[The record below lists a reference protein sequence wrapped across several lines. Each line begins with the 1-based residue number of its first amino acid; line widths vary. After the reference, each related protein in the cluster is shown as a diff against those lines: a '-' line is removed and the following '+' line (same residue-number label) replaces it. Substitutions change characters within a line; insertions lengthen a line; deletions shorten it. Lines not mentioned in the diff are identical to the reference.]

1 MNVVFHVFITSVFCS
16 SSNHPKSLVSIWKSR
31 TSVRHRSQNPETTSL
46 FLRSALYKNIPMPP
60 NGTNVTITNPL
71 VLYRSLI
78 ATNRIQS
85 DPAQHRLAI
94 HLQKLYDRLIDYEP
108 TIEYSDRLNQLT
120 RSITQDQN
128 GILPPSSPRLSR
140 QSILGE
146 RGIWKSL
153 LTQKE
158 KRDSLALTRVLTSH
172 EAAMALQ
179 SPKGLMLHGE
189 VGTGKSMLIDLFAD
203 SLPSRKKRRW
213 HFNTF
218 MLETFSRLEQLRRV
232 RSSAHDGGVF
242 QDEYSLL
249 WLARD
254 LIQKSTVLFLDEFQL
269 PDRAAS
275 KILSNLMTSFFQL
288 GGVLIATSN
297 RMPEELAKA
306 AGMEFSRP
314 VTRLSRLGWRLGMGG
329 LVGRDD
335 GPGQKGEFAQFLE
348 LLRTRCE
355 VWEMEGKK
363 DYRRLSAESDGI
375 MLEKLPQSFPSGS
388 PSLDNNFS
396 SSTTLLPNTNPETA
410 TATTSETTLPKHYL
424 LTTSPT
430 TSASL
435 LTILRSITSTPPS
448 FPIAWTPTNLT
459 VYGRSLPIP
468 AQHASGTALFT
479 FAQLCSASLGPADYI
494 TLASTYHTICV
505 TDIPVLGFLQKNEA
519 RRFVTLLD
527 AMYEARCRLL
537 VTAAAGPDGIFFPSK
552 PTSSSSSAPPDDN
565 TPSHDAPD
573 AVHPETFS
581 EIHQDLT
588 SPFRPNISSYAS
600 SSSSAS
606 SSLALPFDAL
616 EDDPPNRANT
626 DDSED
631 NERRL
636 HADAAKAPDFSNVG
650 GLTGEDE
657 KFAVKRAESRIWEM
671 CSGKW
676 WGRGDLGVAEDGVDG
691 EANSWWRPLPKES
704 RHWERGGDGVVVT
717 ELRYSSGE
725 GEEGDVALGSRNR
738 DDSGGEEG
746 GGTKKDKADE
756 LFAHGASP
764 FRTVSDAPPKIQW
777 THVWGTVKWGKK
789 AGAWGKGVEGL
800 EERKERR
807 EEGVGEEPSFSS
819 SGEGKQ

>member
-1 MNVVFHVFITSVFCS
+1 
-16 SSNHPKSLVSIWKSR
+16 
-31 TSVRHRSQNPETTSL
+31 
-46 FLRSALYKNIPMPP
+46 MPP

-71 VLYRSLI
+71 VLYRSLL

-94 HLQKLYDRLIDYEP
+94 HLQKIYDRLIDYEP

-120 RSITQDQN
+120 RLGQN
-128 GILPPSSPRLSR
+128 GATPSRPSGPR
-140 QSILGE
+140 IFGT

-153 LTQKE
+153 LAEKE

-218 MLETFSRLEQLRRV
+218 MLETFSRLEQLRMS
-232 RSSAHDGGVF
+232 RSINSGIL

-254 LIQKSTVLFLDEFQL
+254 LVEKSPVLFLDEFQL

-314 VTRLSRLGWRLGMGG
+314 VSRLSRLGWRLGMSGV
-329 LVGRDD
+329 VGKDD

-363 DYRRLSAESDGI
+363 DYRRASGESDGI
-375 MLEKLPQSFPSGS
+375 LHTSPLSGDLPQTNSNTP
-388 PSLDNNFS
+388 
-396 SSTTLLPNTNPETA
+396 TTKTFNTNSNDTSSPP
-410 TATTSETTLPKHYL
+410 TSESLLPKHYH
-424 LTTSPT
+424 LTSSPT
-430 TSASL
+430 ASSSLTSTLQILTSASPSQ
-435 LTILRSITSTPPS
+435 SIPWKPQT
-448 FPIAWTPTNLT
+448 LT
-459 VYGRSLPIP
+459 VYGRSLNIP
-468 AQHASGTALFT
+468 SQHNGIALFT
-479 FAQLCSASLGPADYI
+479 FAQLCGAPLGPADYI
-494 TLASTYHTICV
+494 TLASTYHTLCI
-505 TDIPVLGFLQKNEA
+505 TDIPVLGLLQKNEA
-519 RRFVTLLD
+519 RRFITLLD
-527 AMYEARCRLL
+527 AMYEARCRL
-537 VTAAAGPDGIFFPSK
+537 VVSADAGPDGIFFP
-552 PTSSSSSAPPDDN
+552 TAPLASGSTAKTVEGGAGDGQDG
-565 TPSHDAPD
+565 D
-573 AVHPETFS
+573 AVHPETYS

-588 SPFRPNISSYAS
+588 SPFRPNISSYHNS
-600 SSSSAS
+600 SSSMLSA
-606 SSLALPFDAL
+606 DAL
-616 EDDPPNRANT
+616 EDDPPNRVRPR
-626 DDSED
+626 DSD
-631 NERRL
+631 RL
-636 HADAAKAPDFSNVG
+636 DTEAAKAPDFSNVG

-671 CSGKW
+671 CSGGW
-676 WGRGDLGVAEDGVDG
+676 WDRASVSAPGEGEEGVGM
-691 EANSWWRPLPKES
+691 WWRPLPAGS
-704 RHWERGGDGVVVT
+704 RHWERGGNSTPSPAV
-717 ELRYSSGE
+717 
-725 GEEGDVALGSRNR
+725 
-738 DDSGGEEG
+738 DDGGEVVGKGTGSTTPDKGGDATVGTDSEVREIEG
-746 GGTKKDKADE
+746 V
-756 LFAHGASP
+756 FAYGASP
-764 FRTVSDAPPKIQW
+764 FRTVDEAPPKIWW
-777 THVWGTVKWGKK
+777 THVWGTTRWGKR

-800 EERKERR
+800 EERKKEK
-807 EEGVGEEPSFSS
+807 EQNVGDGSS
-819 SGEGKQ
+819 EVDEWKGGKR